1 MSIWID
7 PAAPLEPL
15 DRYAPLV
22 GDVDAFLAATDRPL
36 PRVIWANPL
45 RDDPAAIAASVMRR
59 CPDAVPVPWRPHTWR
74 LPPDARPG
82 TWPRF
87 VVGDLHGQEE
97 AAILAADLLDAQPGE
112 TILDMCAAPG
122 GKSAIIGTAMRNQGT
137 LIANDRKA
145 GRLSS
150 LRRTLER
157 LGVTCAGV
165 SHSDGVRLPQITRG
179 EVTGYDRIMVDAP
192 CTCEGTS
199 RKADGHR
206 GGTSPR
212 YRNTAVQIQ
221 VSLLRRAITLVK
233 PGGRIVYATCTY
245 APEENE
251 AVIDAASIAG
261 EFRVC
266 PIPPIDGL
274 HMAPGVTAW
283 QGREYRA
290 DVRHAAR
297 LWPHHNDTGGFFA
310 AILERAPAGGVTP

>member
-7 PAAPLEPL
+7 PAAPLQPL

-45 RDDPAAIAASVMRR
+45 RDDLDAIAASVLRR
-59 CPDAVPVPWRPHTWR
+59 CPEAVAVPWRPYTWR
-74 LPPDARPG
+74 LPPQARPG
-82 TWPRF
+82 IWPRF
-87 VVGDLHGQEE
+87 IVGDLHGQEE
-97 AAILAADLLDAQPGE
+97 AAILAAELLDAQPGE

-122 GKSAIIGTAMRNQGT
+122 GKSAIIATAMRNQGT

-145 GRLSS
+145 SRLAS

-157 LGVTCAGV
+157 LGITCAGV
-165 SHSDGVRLPQITRG
+165 SRSDGVRLQ
-179 EVTGYDRIMVDAP
+179 EVEGGYDRIMVDAP

-212 YRNTAVQIQ
+212 YRNTAAQIQ
-221 VSLLRRAITLVK
+221 VSLLRHAVKLVK

-251 AVIDAASIAG
+251 AVIDSATIAG
-261 EFRVC
+261 EFVVC
-266 PIPPIDGL
+266 PIPPIAGVHL
-274 HMAPGVTAW
+274 APGVTEW
-283 QGREYRA
+283 NGRSYRD

-297 LWPHHNDTGGFFA
+297 LWPHQNDTGGFFA
-310 AILERAPAGGVTP
+310 AVLERRGTAAR